1 MAATPRRYLAFL
13 RGMNVGG
20 HRVSMD
26 DLRRQFDAMGFTQV
40 ETFIASGN
48 VIFDADGR
56 TAPASLERT
65 IEARLQEALGYP
77 VATFLR
83 TPAELT
89 DIVDR
94 VPFHASELAVP
105 GHTVHVG
112 FLRASPGDALIS
124 RLAES
129 ATRMDAFGTGTREM
143 YWLCRGKTT
152 ESLVK
157 WPIIEKA
164 MALEITMRNLT
175 TVRKLVT
182 RYG

>member
-26 DLRRQFDAMGFTQV
+26 DLRRQFDAMGFTRV

-48 VIFDADGR
+48 VIFDSDGR

-65 IEARLQEALGYP
+65 IEARLQGNAYP
-77 VATFLR
+77 VATAR

-94 VPFHASELAVP
+94 VPFHTSELATP

-143 YWLCRGKTT
+143 YWLCRGRTT
-152 ESLVK
+152 DSLVK
-157 WPIIEKA
+157 WPMIEKA
-164 MALEITMRNLT
+164 FALEVTMRNLT